1 MADRLFK
8 PIKVGSITLNNRLP
22 MAPLTRFRADKDNN
36 PSEYAKA
43 YYEQR
48 ASVPGTLLIT
58 EATFI
63 SPQAGGYPSIP
74 GIWSESQIA
83 GWKDIVDAVHSKG
96 SYIYMQLWALGRVA
110 QEKVLSE
117 KGFRVKSASTVAV
130 PAAQTGLGAP
140 TTVPDEMT
148 EDEIQSFINDYAQA
162 TRNAIKAGFDGVEIH
177 GRSFSC
183 SMTRQLD

>member
-8 PIKVGSITLNNRLP
+8 PIKVGSITLKNRLP

-48 ASVPGTLLIT
+48 ASVPGTLLVT

-63 SPQAGGYPSIP
+63 SPQAGGYPNIP
-74 GIWSESQIA
+74 GIWTESQVA
-83 GWKDIVDAVHSKG
+83 GWKDIVDAVHRKG
-96 SYIYMQLWALGRVA
+96 SYIYLQLWALGRVA
-110 QEKVLSE
+110 QEKVLAPQ
-117 KGFRVKSASTVAV
+117 GFRVRSASAIS
-130 PAAQTGLGAP
+130 AIASQTGLGEP
-140 TTVPDEMT
+140 TVVPDEMT
-148 EDEIQSFINDYAQA
+148 EDEIQSFIKDYAHA

-177 GRSFSC
+177 GKHRPA
-183 SMTRQLD
+183 